1 MKLETQNDQLMA
13 MSAVAYCIG
22 RRSYRRSY
30 MVQVA
35 DEWVRENFEQLDRNA
50 KRVILRDIIR
60 ALVQHTAGSRTDEPV
75 WSSLARWMAERM
87 VAEDLEI
94 SKGAVAYLG
103 PETERYFPVEV
114 VP

>member
-1 MKLETQNDQLMA
+1 MRLDTQNDQLMA

-22 RRSYRRSY
+22 RRSY

-60 ALVQHTAGSRTDEPV
+60 ALVQYTAGSRTDEPV
-75 WSSLARWMAERM
+75 WASLARWMAERM
-87 VAEDLEI
+87 VSEDLEI
-94 SKGAVAYLG
+94 SKAAVAYLG
-103 PETERYFPVEV
+103 PETERYFPSSGVT
-114 VP
+114 

>member
-1 MKLETQNDQLMA
+1 MIIQTQNDQLMA

-22 RRSYRRSY
+22 RRSY

-50 KRVILRDIIR
+50 KRVILRDIIK
-60 ALVQHTAGSRTDEPV
+60 ALMQNTAGSRTDVPV
-75 WSSLARWMAERM
+75 WASLARWMAERM
-87 VAEDLEI
+87 VAEDLVI

-103 PETERYFPVEV
+103 PEAERYFPAGGEA
-114 VP
+114 PL

>member
-22 RRSYRRSY
+22 RRSY

-50 KRVILRDIIR
+50 RRVILRDIIK
-60 ALVQHTAGSRTDEPV
+60 ALMQNTAGSRTDVPV
-75 WSSLARWMAERM
+75 WASLARWMAERM

-103 PETERYFPVEV
+103 PETERYFPSAEHAG
-114 VP
+114 

>member
-22 RRSYRRSY
+22 RSSY

-35 DEWVRENFEQLDRNA
+35 DDWVRENFEQLDRNA
-50 KRVILRDIIR
+50 KRVILRDLISS
-60 ALVQHTAGSRTDEPV
+60 LMKNTAGSRTDVPV
-75 WSSLARWMAERM
+75 WAALARWMAKHM

-94 SKGAVAYLG
+94 SKNAVAHLG
-103 PETERYFPVEV
+103 PETEMYFHSEDHA
-114 VP
+114 